1 MQLERWRW
9 RAARAATV
17 LFVCVL
23 PHSAHA
29 DCIQKDIEGRWRVY
43 ADVSDRQ
50 SAHWLTCTLSV
61 GESGV
66 ISDGRCDGPGQKNL
80 QITTGKIEIEDTT
93 NCAFSGYLEV
103 NETPN
108 HIDHATLSPEKTF
121 GSGVGSYRD
130 GFFTFTMI
138 KTGNP

>member
-1 MQLERWRW
+1 MHLECW
-9 RAARAATV
+9 RAVYVAVGLLAVA
-17 LFVCVL
+17 L
-23 PHSAHA
+23 PHPALA
-29 DCIQKDIEGRWRVY
+29 DCVQKDIEGRWRVY

-61 GESGV
+61 GEGGV

-80 QITTGKIEIEDTT
+80 LISAGRIEIADTT
-93 NCAFSGYLEV
+93 NCTFTGYLDV

-108 HIDHATLSPEKTF
+108 RVDHATLSPEKTF

-130 GFFTFTMI
+130 GFFTFTII

>member
-1 MQLERWRW
+1 MHLKRW
-9 RAARAATV
+9 RAACAAIV
-17 LFVCVL
+17 VSMCVL
-23 PHSAHA
+23 PQSAYA
-29 DCIQKDIEGRWRVY
+29 DCIQNDIQGRWRVY

-50 SAHWLTCTLSV
+50 SAHWLTCTLV
-61 GESGV
+61 IEEDGV
-66 ISDGRCDGPGQKNL
+66 ISDGRCDGPRQKNL
-80 QITTGKIEIEDTT
+80 QITTGKIDIADTT
-93 NCAFSGYLEV
+93 NCAFRGYLEV
-103 NETPN
+103 NDTPN

>member
-1 MQLERWRW
+1 MHLERW
-9 RAARAATV
+9 RAARAAIV
-17 LFVCVL
+17 AFMCAL
-23 PHSAHA
+23 PQSAYA

-61 GESGV
+61 GEGGV
-66 ISDGRCDGPGQKNL
+66 IADGRCDGPDQRNL
-80 QITTGKIEIEDTT
+80 PLTNGRIEIADTT
-93 NCAFSGYLEV
+93 NCAFTGYLDV

-108 HIDHATLSPEKTF
+108 RVDHATLSAEKTF

>member
-1 MQLERWRW
+1 MLLEGW
-9 RAARAATV
+9 RAACAAAV
-17 LFVCVL
+17 LFVCTL
-23 PHSAHA
+23 PHSAYA
-29 DCIQKDIEGRWRVY
+29 DCVQKDIEGRWRVY

-61 GESGV
+61 AESGV

-80 QITTGKIEIEDTT
+80 RITTCRIEIADTT
-93 NCAFSGYLEV
+93 HCAFRGYLEV
-103 NETPN
+103 DETPN
-108 HIDHATLSPEKTF
+108 HIDHATLSLEKTF
-121 GSGVGSYRD
+121 GSGVGSYHS